1 MKFSMFIRFNF
12 MKQRDKCKLLE
23 MGWPSFKKS
32 LEPKI
37 TTNYGGSKVVKI
49 LIPKVYINENLTL

>member
-1 MKFSMFIRFNF
+1 

-37 TTNYGGSKVVKI
+37 TANYGGSKVVRI